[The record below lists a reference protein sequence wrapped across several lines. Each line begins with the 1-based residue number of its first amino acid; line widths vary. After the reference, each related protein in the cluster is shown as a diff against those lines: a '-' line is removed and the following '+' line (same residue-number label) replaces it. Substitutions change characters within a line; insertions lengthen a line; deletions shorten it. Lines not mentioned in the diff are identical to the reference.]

1 MGKLQAVLER
11 LEIQPP
17 GSYHLLEGCMEP
29 TYKAIDST
37 YILMLVKT
45 LGDEERIKLI
55 TDVLPNNY
63 CMECGDEDPRCPCW
77 NDE

>member
-1 MGKLQAVLER
+1 
-11 LEIQPP
+11 
-17 GSYHLLEGCMEP
+17 MEP